1 MSEKEMNK
9 IFARNLKGILKSKNV
24 SQVELANR
32 LNVSKS
38 TISNWISG
46 LAMPRMETVN
56 AICDI
61 LDVDILLLID
71 DGNLFLSSN
80 TEDYKARKHFYTLD
94 NLRKALEM
102 NLKFNSELI
111 GWAFEN
117 ENFSNSELLD
127 IINYAEFV
135 KNRRK

>member
-1 MSEKEMNK
+1 M
-9 IFARNLKGILKSKNV
+9 
-24 SQVELANR
+24 
-32 LNVSKS
+32 
-38 TISNWISG
+38 
-46 LAMPRMETVN
+46 
-56 AICDI
+56 
-61 LDVDILLLID
+61 
-71 DGNLFLSSN
+71 FLSSN

>member
-1 MSEKEMNK
+1 
-9 IFARNLKGILKSKNV
+9 
-24 SQVELANR
+24 
-32 LNVSKS
+32 
-38 TISNWISG
+38 
-46 LAMPRMETVN
+46 
-56 AICDI
+56 
-61 LDVDILLLID
+61 
-71 DGNLFLSSN
+71 
-80 TEDYKARKHFYTLD
+80 
-94 NLRKALEM
+94 M